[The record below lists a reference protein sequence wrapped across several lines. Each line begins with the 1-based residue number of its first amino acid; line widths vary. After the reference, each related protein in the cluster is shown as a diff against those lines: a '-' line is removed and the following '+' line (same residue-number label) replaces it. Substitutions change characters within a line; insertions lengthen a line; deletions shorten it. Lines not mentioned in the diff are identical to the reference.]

1 MERLN
6 DKNTFRA
13 AVASLRI
20 KLIDAYI
27 IRKFLGTFFFCLV
40 LILIL
45 AVVFDFAE
53 KIDNF
58 IEKEAPVRAIVF
70 DYYMNFIPYFATL
83 FAPLFVFISVIFFTS
98 KMAVNTEIIAIL
110 NCGMSFRRMM
120 WPYFL
125 SALVI
130 AIFTFVLTNFVIPN
144 SNLIRMDFED
154 KYYRS
159 SARKVTVENIHRQV
173 FKNIYVYMGSYNPL
187 SQRGQ
192 NFTIEKIDSGR
203 LMSKLS
209 ATSVIYDTTL
219 IISDT
224 IINKWTAINYY
235 IREIKDNEEV
245 ITKGREIDTTLTINP
260 DDFSRD
266 PGFVGT
272 MTYRELEDYIDL
284 LQLQGSDELKL
295 FLIEKHRRF
304 ANPFAVFILTLIGVS
319 LSSRKIR
326 GGIGMNIGTGL
337 ILSFSYILFLQFAS
351 QFSLKGNLGP
361 MLAMWIPNILYSII
375 ALVLYKMAP
384 K

>member
-1 MERLN
+1 MEKFN
-6 DKNTFRA
+6 DKKTLGETLS
-13 AVASLRI
+13 SLRI

-40 LILIL
+40 LILTI

-58 IEKEAPVRAIVF
+58 MEKEAPVKAIIF
-70 DYYMNFIPYFATL
+70 DYYFNFVPYFATL

-110 NCGMSFRRMM
+110 NSGMSFKRMM

-130 AIFTFVLTNFVIPN
+130 AVFTFVLTNFIIPQ

-159 SARKVTVENIHRQV
+159 SARKVIVENIHRMV
-173 FKNIYVYMGSYNPL
+173 YKNIYVYIGSYNPL
-187 SQRGQ
+187 SGRGQ
-192 NFTIEKIDSGR
+192 NFTIEQFNDSNR
-203 LMSKLS
+203 LVSRLES
-209 ATSVIYDTTL
+209 SSVIYDTTL
-219 IISDT
+219 K
-224 IINKWTAINYY
+224 KWTALNYY
-235 IREIKDNEEV
+235 LREFKEGEDI
-245 ITKGREIDTTLTINP
+245 ISKGNRIDTALTIKP
-260 DDFSRD
+260 TDLSRD

-284 LQLQGSDELKL
+284 LRLQGSDELKL

-326 GGIGMNIGTGL
+326 GGIGMNIGIGL
-337 ILSFSYILFLQFAS
+337 TLSFSYILFLQFAS
-351 QFSLKGNLGP
+351 QFSLKGSLGP

>member
-1 MERLN
+1 MEKIN
-6 DKNTFRA
+6 DKQTFRS
-13 AVASLRI
+13 VIEYLKI

-27 IRKFLGTFFFCLV
+27 MKKFLGTFFFCLV
-40 LILIL
+40 LILTI

-58 IEKEAPVRAIVF
+58 MEKQAPVSAIVF

-83 FAPLFVFISVIFFTS
+83 FAPLFVFIAVIFFTS

-110 NCGMSFRRMM
+110 NSGMSFRRMM

-125 SALVI
+125 SALFI
-130 AIFTFVLTNFVIPN
+130 AVFTFVLTNFVIPK

-159 SARKVTVENIHRQV
+159 SNRRVTKENIHRQD
-173 FKNIYVYMGSYNPL
+173 FRNIYVYMGSFNPIN
-187 SQRGQ
+187 QRGQ
-192 NFTIEKIDSGR
+192 NFTIEKFNDSGR
-203 LMSKLS
+203 LESKLS
-209 ATSVIYDTTL
+209 SSSVIYDTVKQ
-219 IISDT
+219 
-224 IINKWTAINYY
+224 KWTAMNYY
-235 IREIKDNEEV
+235 IREINGNEEV
-245 ITKGREIDTTLTINP
+245 LIKGKQIDTTLKIRP
-260 DDFSRD
+260 EDFSRD

-272 MTYRELEDYIDL
+272 MTYNELNDYINL

-326 GGIGMNIGTGL
+326 GGIGMNIGIGL

-361 MLAMWIPNILYSII
+361 ILAMWIPNILYSMI
-375 ALVLYKMAP
+375 ALVLYKLAP

>member
-6 DKNTFRA
+6 DKKTFRA
-13 AVASLRI
+13 SVDDLKI
-20 KLIDAYI
+20 GLIDVYI
-27 IRKFLGTFFFCLV
+27 IRKFLGTFFFSLV
-40 LILIL
+40 LILTI

-58 IEKEAPVRAIVF
+58 MEKEAPVRAIIF

-83 FAPLFVFISVIFFTS
+83 FAPLFVFIAVIFFTS

-110 NCGMSFRRMM
+110 NSGMSFRRMM

-125 SALVI
+125 SALFI
-130 AIFTFVLTNFVIPN
+130 AIFTFVLTNFVIPS
-144 SNLIRMDFED
+144 SNLRRIDFED
-154 KYYRS
+154 SYYRS
-159 SARKVTVENIHRQV
+159 SARKVAVEHIHRQV
-173 FKNIYVYMGSYNPL
+173 YKNVLVYMGSYNPL

-192 NFTIEKIDSGR
+192 SFTIEKFNDNGR
-203 LMSKLS
+203 LVSKLS
-209 ATSVIYDTTL
+209 ANSVIYDTTK
-219 IISDT
+219 
-224 IINKWTAINYY
+224 NKWTAFNYY
-235 IREIKDNEEV
+235 LREIKNNEEIV
-245 ITKGREIDTTLTINP
+245 TRGRQIDTTLIITP
-260 DDFSRD
+260 EDLSRD

-272 MTYRELEDYIDL
+272 MTFRELEDYIDL

-295 FLIEKHRRF
+295 FLIEKYRRYS
-304 ANPFAVFILTLIGVS
+304 NPFAVFILTLIGVS
-319 LSSRKIR
+319 LSSKKVR
-326 GGIGMNIGTGL
+326 GGIGMNIGIGL

-375 ALVLYKMAP
+375 ALVLYKLAP

>member
-6 DKNTFRA
+6 GKKTFGEIIG
-13 AVASLRI
+13 SLRI

-40 LILIL
+40 LILTI

-58 IEKEAPVRAIVF
+58 MEKEAPVRAIIF

-98 KMAVNTEIIAIL
+98 KMAVSTEIIAIL
-110 NCGMSFRRMM
+110 NSGMSFRRMM

-125 SALVI
+125 SALFI
-130 AIFTFVLTNFVIPN
+130 ATFTFVLTNFVIPK
-144 SNLIRMDFED
+144 SNLVRKDFED

-159 SARKVTVENIHRQV
+159 SGRKVTVENIHRME
-173 FKNIYVYMGSYNPL
+173 FKNVYVYMGSYNPV

-192 NFTIEKIDSGR
+192 NFTIEKFNDSGR
-203 LMSKLS
+203 LESKLS
-209 ATSVIYDTTL
+209 SSTVVYDTA
-219 IISDT
+219 IH
-224 IINKWTAINYY
+224 KWKATNYY
-235 IREIKDNEEV
+235 LRELKGNEE
-245 ITKGREIDTTLTINP
+245 ILTKGRQIDTSLRIKP
-260 DDFSRD
+260 GDFSRD

-272 MTYRELEDYIDL
+272 MTYRELDDYISL
-284 LQLQGSDELKL
+284 LRLQGSDELKL
-295 FLIEKHRRF
+295 FLIEKYRRF
-304 ANPFAVFILTLIGVS
+304 ANPFAVFILSLIGVS
-319 LSSRKIR
+319 LSSRKVR
-326 GGIGMNIGTGL
+326 GGIGMNIGIGL

-361 MLAMWIPNILYSII
+361 MLAMWIPNIIYSII
-375 ALVLYKMAP
+375 ALVLYKLAP

>member
-1 MERLN
+1 MEKFN
-6 DKNTFRA
+6 DKKTLGQTLG
-13 AVASLRI
+13 SLRI

-27 IRKFLGTFFFCLV
+27 IRKFLGTFFFSLV
-40 LILIL
+40 LILTI

-58 IEKEAPVRAIVF
+58 MEKEAPAKAIIF
-70 DYYMNFIPYFATL
+70 DYYFNFVPYFATL

-110 NCGMSFRRMM
+110 NSGMSFKRMM

-130 AIFTFVLTNFVIPN
+130 AIFTFVLTNFIIPQ

-159 SARKVTVENIHRQV
+159 SARKVIVENIHRMV
-173 FKNIYVYMGSYNPL
+173 YKNIYVYIGSYNPL
-187 SQRGQ
+187 SGRGQ
-192 NFTIEKIDSGR
+192 NFTIEQFNDSNR
-203 LMSKLS
+203 LISRLEAS
-209 ATSVIYDTTL
+209 SVLYDTT
-219 IISDT
+219 IK
-224 IINKWTAINYY
+224 KWTALNYY
-235 IREIKDNEEV
+235 LREYKEGEDI
-245 ITKGREIDTTLTINP
+245 ISKGNRIDTTLTIKP
-260 DDFSRD
+260 SDLSRD

-272 MTYRELEDYIDL
+272 MTYRELNDYIDL
-284 LQLQGSDELKL
+284 LRLQGSDELKL

-304 ANPFAVFILTLIGVS
+304 ANPFAIFILTLIGVS

-326 GGIGMNIGTGL
+326 GGIGMNIGIGL
-337 ILSFSYILFLQFAS
+337 TLSFSYILFLQFAS
-351 QFSLKGNLGP
+351 QFSLKGSLGP

>member
-1 MERLN
+1 MER
-6 DKNTFRA
+6 KNGKKTFIEAIA
-13 AVASLRI
+13 AMRI

-27 IRKFLGTFFFCLV
+27 MRKFLGTFFFCLV
-40 LILIL
+40 LILTI

-58 IEKEAPVRAIVF
+58 MEKDAPVKAIIF
-70 DYYMNFIPYFATL
+70 DYYLNFIPYFATL

-98 KMAVNTEIIAIL
+98 KMAINTEIIAIL
-110 NCGMSFRRMM
+110 NSGMSFKRMM

-130 AIFTFVLTNFVIPN
+130 AIFTFVLTNFVIPQ
-144 SNLIRMDFED
+144 SNQSRMLFED

-159 SARKVTVENIHRQV
+159 SARKVTQENIHLQV
-173 FKNIYVYMGSYNPL
+173 YPNVYAYMGSYNPL

-192 NFTIEKIDSGR
+192 NFTIENFNDSNR
-203 LMSKLS
+203 LVSKLS
-209 ATSVIYDTTL
+209 ATSVIYDTVQ
-219 IISDT
+219 
-224 IINKWTAINYY
+224 NKWTALNYY
-235 IREIKDNEEV
+235 LREMKGNVEK
-245 ITKGREIDTTLTINP
+245 ITKGRQIDTTLTIKP
-260 DDFSRD
+260 ADLSRD

-272 MTYRELEDYIDL
+272 MTYRELDDYIDL
-284 LQLQGSDELKL
+284 LRLQGSDGLKL

-304 ANPFAVFILTLIGVS
+304 ANPFAVFILTMIGVS

-326 GGIGMNIGTGL
+326 GGIGMNIGIGL

-351 QFSLKGNLGP
+351 QFSLKGSLGP
-361 MLAMWIPNILYSII
+361 MLAMWIPNILYSVI
-375 ALVLYKMAP
+375 AFVLYKMAP